1 MTESPS
7 VPGAFKQVVQT
18 HAWPPE
24 MLVSGLME
32 LDQVKIDLGINAE
45 ALSLDEIWLQLIS
58 SAIIA
63 IIFHSKVFLYSKS
76 KKVTSITDI
85 P

>member
-1 MTESPS
+1 M
-7 VPGAFKQVVQT
+7 A
-18 HAWPPE
+18 
-24 MLVSGLME
+24 

-63 IIFHSKVFLYSKS
+63 IIFHWKVFLYSKS

-85 P
+85 T